1 MLFQSAK
8 EKRHFYLKTYFS
20 IVLLVSSSSSSA
32 QISADSLKSD
42 GTWETPLFVHV
53 KENNN
58 ILSCIFQRFLSARAF
73 FSPPGPNQRH
83 SVPFVKCSLLLS
95 FDKPLSQAEI
105 NISFIF
111 LCTIFSGFVVHI
123 FKVTQ
128 RGVSDLRSFWAVSY
142 PKILQNSNPTF
153 HCGVSLGR
161 MGGWK
166 ENGRSRL
173 GRTKLKEKKSGWTF
187 SLTQSQVSQ
196 LCLGE
201 KRRKLETITAFGSP
215 PGLFLSLN
223 CDWGVFLLQLFIIFS
238 TKIFGFFLWK
248 EDNWLGGGR
257 WLQSQLIPAL
267 RTRVLKGIFV
277 FHKGFIKYL
286 LLKECKSTKWKCH

>member
-1 MLFQSAK
+1 MFLCCFNLP
-8 EKRHFYLKTYFS
+8 RRNGIFYLKTYFS

-53 KENNN
+53 KGNNN

-83 SVPFVKCSLLLS
+83 SAVPFVKCSLLLS

-128 RGVSDLRSFWAVSY
+128 RGVSDLRSFEQFPTPKSY
-142 PKILQNSNPTF
+142 RILTP
-153 HCGVSLGR
+153 
-161 MGGWK
+161 
-166 ENGRSRL
+166 RSIV
-173 GRTKLKEKKSGWTF
+173 G
-187 SLTQSQVSQ
+187 
-196 LCLGE
+196 
-201 KRRKLETITAFGSP
+201 
-215 PGLFLSLN
+215 
-223 CDWGVFLLQLFIIFS
+223 
-238 TKIFGFFLWK
+238 
-248 EDNWLGGGR
+248 
-257 WLQSQLIPAL
+257 
-267 RTRVLKGIFV
+267 
-277 FHKGFIKYL
+277 YL
-286 LLKECKSTKWKCH
+286 LEEWVDGKKMGEVD